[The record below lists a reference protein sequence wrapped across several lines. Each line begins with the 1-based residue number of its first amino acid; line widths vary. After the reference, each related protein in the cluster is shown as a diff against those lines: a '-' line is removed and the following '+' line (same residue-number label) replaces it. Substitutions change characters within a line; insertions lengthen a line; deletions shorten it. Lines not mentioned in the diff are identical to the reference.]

1 LGTYGRGFYILDDIS
16 PLRELNSDVLA
27 SEAHL
32 FTPRSTY
39 RFHSITPI
47 AVEPG
52 SHVTGDNPPYGA
64 DIHLYLKESM
74 DEPLQLDVLNAEGRT
89 IRTLD
94 ATGSAGIN
102 RIWWDLRHEGKREVK
117 LRTPPPGK
125 PWVQVGPEGW
135 RPLVTWS
142 DHSLAP
148 LAPPGIYTVKV
159 TVDDQ
164 TMEQTVTVLKDP
176 HSAGTDNDIQT
187 QVALAL
193 EIRDSVNEIVDMI
206 NHIEWLRKQLGDVQ
220 LMLEKDAEATS
231 LIEAANELEEKALA
245 VESVLFDVSLTGP
258 SEDSFRGP
266 MKLYGRLSALG
277 GNLINSGADF
287 PPTDQQV
294 EVYKEYEQQLTEV
307 RAQYQELMVTLVPQ
321 FKTMLGTK
329 TVMIAADSPPD
340 G

>member
-1 LGTYGRGFYILDDIS
+1 
-16 PLRELNSDVLA
+16 
-27 SEAHL
+27 
-32 FTPRSTY
+32 
-39 RFHSITPI
+39 
-47 AVEPG
+47 
-52 SHVTGDNPPYGA
+52 
-64 DIHLYLKESM
+64 
-74 DEPLQLDVLNAEGRT
+74 
-89 IRTLD
+89 
-94 ATGSAGIN
+94 
-102 RIWWDLRHEGKREVK
+102 
-117 LRTPPPGK
+117 
-125 PWVQVGPEGW
+125 
-135 RPLVTWS
+135 LVTWS

-329 TVMIAADSPPD
+329 TVMIAADSPP
-340 G
+340 